1 MPESVWKL
9 LHEEQPSED
18 DDCYCGFKSRGGGI
32 RLGSGEWVAGAGDWI
47 GGEQLDKAGNF
58 GAFLPI
64 ELPIDIYWCLR
75 SAFKTRA
82 EAKRSLEA
90 LLCDRP

>member
-9 LHEEQPSED
+9 LHEEKPNED
-18 DDCYCGFKSRGGGI
+18 DDCYCGFKSRDGGI
-32 RLGSGEWVAGAGDWI
+32 RLGGGEWIDCDWI
-47 GGEQLDKAGNF
+47 EGGQWDKMGNF

-64 ELPIDIYWCLR
+64 ELPIDIYWCLQ